1 MKINQQEKNE
11 IVKLFATMNS
21 KSDFLALLNFSKSLI
36 YGDKTIPFTE
46 KQLNFYINID
56 LVRKSKDVQTYTA
69 FTIKKKSGKTR
80 TIHAPIKGLKELQKC
95 LNIVLRAVY
104 TPHKS
109 AYGFVQDKSIVD
121 NARNHVGKN
130 YVYNIDLKDFFPSV
144 DAKRVWGRLLAQ
156 PFNLGSSGVRKQIA
170 NMMKAIC
177 CTSMAVERYN
187 DGEWSTIE
195 SSVLPQGAATSP
207 LLTNAICEK
216 LDIQLTGL
224 SKRFGLEYSRYADDI
239 TFSSMHNVYVCE
251 NGDKESIYEKDS
263 SFDRELRRIIKSQNF
278 HINEKKV
285 RLQKR
290 GYRQEVTGLVVNEQ
304 VNTPRF
310 YIKEIRQWLY
320 VWETKGYNEA
330 YTFFL
335 NKYLRN
341 KGELKNGKPNMHLVI
356 EGKLLYLKM
365 IKGENN
371 QSYQKLKTRFN
382 ELSKNLEVSLKSAEY
397 KKSPLSDLME
407 NELNYQ
413 RETELESSSISAII
427 ETIFIDGLEKAMD
440 LYKPE

>member
-1 MKINQQEKNE
+1 MKINQKNKNE
-11 IVKLFATMNS
+11 IVKLFAKMNS

-36 YGDKTIPFTE
+36 HGDKTIPFTE

-56 LVRKSKDVQTYTA
+56 LVRKSKDVQTYTV

-80 TIHAPIKGLKELQKC
+80 TIHAPIKGLEVFQKS
-95 LNIVLRAVY
+95 LNIILSTVY

-109 AYGFVQDKSIVD
+109 AYGFVQGKSIVD

-144 DAKRVWGRLLAQ
+144 DAKRVWGRLNAK
-156 PFNLGSSGVRKQIA
+156 PFNLGSSVKRKQIA
-170 NMMKAIC
+170 NMIKAIC
-177 CTSMAVERYN
+177 CTTMTVERHI
-187 DGEWSTIE
+187 DEEWTTVE
-195 SSVLPQGAATSP
+195 TSVLPQGAATSP
-207 LLTNAICEK
+207 ILTNAICEK
-216 LDIQLTGL
+216 LDIRLTGL
-224 SKRFGLEYSRYADDI
+224 SKRFGIEYSRYADDI
-239 TFSSMHNVYVCE
+239 TFSSMHNVYVSE
-251 NGDKESIYEKDS
+251 NGDKESIYEKDGF
-263 SFDRELRRIIKSQNF
+263 FDRELRRIINSQNF

-290 GYRQEVTGLVVNEQ
+290 GYKQEVTGLLVNEK

-310 YIKEIRQWLY
+310 YIKEIRQWLH
-320 VWETKGYNEA
+320 VWETKGYDEA
-330 YTFFL
+330 YAFFL

-365 IKGENN
+365 IKGDANK
-371 QSYQKLKTRFN
+371 SYQKLKTRFDN
-382 ELSKNLEVSLKSAEY
+382 LSKNKTSSIKNKEVKSSSLSI
-397 KKSPLSDLME
+397 LME
-407 NELNYQ
+407 EKVEYQ
-413 RETELESSSISAII
+413 KATKLGNRDISAII
-427 ETIFIDGLEKAMD
+427 ETIFNDGLEKAME